1 MGRFFI
7 DRDALQ
13 GDTVTIVGE
22 DANHIARVLRYT
34 VGDPITLCDGQKTD
48 YFGNITAIDAQSVQ
62 VKIESCIESKSEPPF
77 CATLYQA
84 LAKGDKMDTIVQKAV
99 ECGVCRIVPYE
110 SEHCVVRL
118 DEKNRQ
124 KKQQRWQKIAQ
135 SAAEQSGRGIVPTV
149 ATPISFAQALK
160 EAQNAPCAFLCYEN
174 EKGITLSQVLP
185 ENPCEIAFFVGP
197 EGGFSPSEVQKAR
210 EAEIEGV
217 GLGNRILRTETAAAF
232 VLSALVYRYEL

>member
-7 DRDALQ
+7 DRNAVQD
-13 GDTVTIVGE
+13 GIVLIGGA
-22 DANHIARVLRYT
+22 DANHIARVLRYA
-34 VGDPITLCDGQKTD
+34 VGDAIILCDGKKTD
-48 YFGNITAIDAQSVQ
+48 YFGTITALDAQSVQ
-62 VKIESCIESKSEPPF
+62 VKIESCTESKSEPPF

-174 EKGITLSQVLP
+174 EKGTTLSQVLP
-185 ENPCEIAFFVGP
+185 ERPCEVAFFVGP
-197 EGGFSPSEVQKAR
+197 EGGFSKNEVQSAS
-210 EAEIEGV
+210 EAGIEGV
-217 GLGNRILRTETAAAF
+217 GLGNRILRTETASAF
-232 VLSALVYRYEL
+232 VLSALTYRYEL